1 MLFKLNNMKKTKT
14 EIILIVLKYLALI
27 AGIGFSIEC
36 GSQIFSFA
44 GSFINPAWAEKV
56 YQAEPFWFRIR
67 EHGSWYYIV
76 LMSMIIAISALKAWI
91 WYLIFDLL
99 LKLQLESPF
108 SLFVT
113 KKLETISYMLLGVW
127 VMMNLIGKS
136 FAHYLMEG
144 TGMELPG
151 NFINDEYFFIA
162 GIVFILSQIIK
173 RGIEM
178 QEENQ
183 LTV

>member
-1 MLFKLNNMKKTKT
+1 MKKTKT
-14 EIILIVLKYLALI
+14 EIVLVVMKYLALL

-44 GSFINPAWAEKV
+44 GSFANPSWAEKT
-56 YQAEPFWFRIR
+56 YNADPFWFRVR
-67 EHGSWYYIV
+67 EQGSWYYPV
-76 LMSMIIAISALKAWI
+76 LMSMLIVISALKAWI

-99 LKLQLESPF
+99 LKLQLDSPF
-108 SLFVT
+108 SPFVS
-113 KKLETISYMLLGVW
+113 KKLESISYMLLGVW
-127 VMMNLIGKS
+127 VMMALIAKS
-136 FAHYLMEG
+136 FAHYLLVE
-144 TGMELPG
+144 TGIEVPE
-151 NFINDEYFFIA
+151 NYIQDEYFFVA
-162 GIVFILSQIIK
+162 GIVFILSQLFK